1 MARLTKKKYAVLAG
15 VSAVAL
21 TAGAAFAYWT
31 TTGEDTG
38 TATTGTSTPWT
49 VTITDTDNAN
59 LAPTTAT
66 GNPVQTVSF
75 SVKND
80 GSGVQSFSSAVP
92 TVESTDKAGCAA
104 TNYAT
109 SNTLITTGSVNAGDT
124 VNGTFELRLVDNG
137 ADQNACKD
145 AEVTVKVAVS

>member
-49 VTITDTDNAN
+49 VTITDTNNAN

-66 GNPVQTVSF
+66 GLPVQTVSF

-92 TVESTDKAGCAA
+92 TVVSTDKAGCAA
-104 TNYAT
+104 SNYAT
-109 SNTLITTGSVNAGDT
+109 SNTSITTGSVNAGAT
-124 VNGTFELRLVDNG
+124 VNGTFELRLVDDG

-145 AEVTVKVAVS
+145 AQVTVKVAVS